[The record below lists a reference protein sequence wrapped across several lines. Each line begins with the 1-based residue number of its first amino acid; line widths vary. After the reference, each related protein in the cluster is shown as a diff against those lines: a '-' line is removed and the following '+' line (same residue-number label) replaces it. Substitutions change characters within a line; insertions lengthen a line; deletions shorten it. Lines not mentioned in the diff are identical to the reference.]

1 MVRAHPTRGEDVSDI
16 VAPLPSRSDAARE
29 LTLRGLILGVLITTV
44 FTAANVYLGLR
55 VGLTFASSIP
65 AAVISMAVLRALR
78 GATIWENNIVQTVA
92 SAAGTLS
99 SVIFVLP
106 GLVMVGWWNG
116 FPFWMSFG
124 TCALGGVLG
133 VMYTVPLR
141 RAMVTNST
149 LPYPE
154 GVAAA
159 EVLRVGAGHSDADTA
174 GEARLG
180 IFALLIGSIASAAT
194 AAIVA
199 GKVFADEVDLFFRPT
214 ATSATG
220 IGGAMSLALFGV
232 GHLVGLAV
240 GLAMLVGLVISWGVA
255 TPWLTA
261 LHPIAGPAAAA
272 AQTVWT
278 HQVRLIGAGAIG
290 AASVWTLATLV
301 GPVVGGLQ
309 ASLRASRLVAA
320 GEGGSLPR
328 SERDLPLPIVGIVS
342 LACLPPIAVLLFLF
356 LRGTALDPIAA
367 PLIIA
372 GVIYIVLAGF
382 LVAAVCGAMAG
393 LIGSSNS
400 PISGLCILSVLGAAV
415 LLNLLARAHVG
426 AAAAPA
432 LVAFTLFVTAVVECV
447 ATIANDNLQDLKTGQ
462 LVDATPWKQQ
472 VALVV
477 GVFAGAAVIPPILD
491 LMNHAFGFAGANN
504 HAISAV
510 PLPAPQA
517 TLISTLAR
525 GVIQGNLDW
534 GLLALG
540 AAVGVVL
547 VIADEGLRRMTR
559 RMSLPPL
566 AVALAIYLPSAV
578 TTPLIAGAVIGYF
591 YNRCAGRQGGELGEI
606 RRRLGV
612 LIASGLIV
620 GESLFQVAIAGL
632 IVATNSAAPMAI
644 VGPGFSPFA
653 DGLALVA
660 FFAIPLTLYAI
671 VWRRAGSLA

>member
-1 MVRAHPTRGEDVSDI
+1 MSASI
-16 VAPLPSRSDAARE
+16 PSTRSDTVRE

-65 AAVISMAVLRALR
+65 AAVISMAVLRSLR
-78 GATIWENNIVQTVA
+78 GTTIWENNIVQTVA

-116 FPFWMSFG
+116 FPFWASFG
-124 TCALGGVLG
+124 TCALGGTLG

-159 EVLRVGAGHSDADTA
+159 EVLRVGAGSTGVDGTD
-174 GEARLG
+174 EAREG
-180 IFALLIGSIASAAT
+180 VFALLIASIASAAT
-194 AAIVA
+194 AGIVA
-199 GKVFADEVDLFFRPT
+199 TRLFADEVNLFFRPT
-214 ATSATG
+214 ATTATG
-220 IGGAMSLALFGV
+220 IGGSMSLALFGV

-240 GLAMLVGLVISWGVA
+240 GFSMLVGIVIAWGIA

-261 LHPIAGPAAAA
+261 LHPMAGPAADAA
-272 AQTVWT
+272 VAIWKTK
-278 HQVRLIGAGAIG
+278 VRLIGAGAIG
-290 AASVWTLATLV
+290 AASIWTLVKLI
-301 GPVVGGLQ
+301 GPVGAGLA
-309 ASLRASRLVAA
+309 ASMRASRAVSR
-320 GEGGSLPR
+320 GEGDTLPR
-328 SERDLPLPIVGIVS
+328 SERDLPLPLVALIS
-342 LACLPPIAVLLFLF
+342 LACLPPIAILLAVFLH
-356 LRGTALDPIAA
+356 GTKLGPIAM
-367 PLIIA
+367 PLVIA

-382 LVAAVCGAMAG
+382 LVAAVCGSMAG

-426 AAAAPA
+426 VGAAPA
-432 LVAFTLFVTAVVECV
+432 LVAYTLFVTAVVECV

-462 LVDATPWKQQ
+462 LIDATPWKQQ
-472 VALVV
+472 AALVV

-504 HAISAV
+504 HAISAT

-525 GVIQGNLDW
+525 GVIEGNLDW
-534 GLLALG
+534 TLLGIGVL
-540 AAVGVVL
+540 VGVGL
-547 VIADEGLRRMTR
+547 VVVDEALRGLTR
-559 RMSLPPL
+559 KMSMPPL
-566 AVALAIYLPSAV
+566 GVALAIYLPSAV
-578 TTPLIAGAVIGYF
+578 TTPLIAGAIIGWF
-591 YNRCAGRQGGELGEI
+591 YNRRAERFGGEPGEI

-612 LIASGLIV
+612 LVASGLIV
-620 GESLFQVAIAGL
+620 GESLFQVAMAGL
-632 IVATNSAAPMAI
+632 IVATSKAEP
-644 VGPGFSPFA
+644 
-653 DGLALVA
+653 LALVGDGFATAGIWLAIVA
-660 FFAIPLTLYAI
+660 FFAIPLGLYAV
-671 VWRRAGSLA
+671 VWRRAAVPA

>member
-1 MVRAHPTRGEDVSDI
+1 MSG
-16 VAPLPSRSDAARE
+16 RSDSVRE
-29 LTLRGLILGVLITTV
+29 LTLRGLVLGVLITTV

-65 AAVISMAVLRALR
+65 AAVISMAVLRAVR

-106 GLVMVGWWNG
+106 GLVMVGWWQG
-116 FPFWMSFG
+116 FPFWASFG
-124 TCALGGVLG
+124 TCALGGTLG

-159 EVLRVGAGHSDADTA
+159 EVLRVGAASTGAESS

-180 IFALLIGSIASAAT
+180 VWTLLVASIASAVT
-194 AAIVA
+194 AAVVA
-199 GKVFADEVDLFFRPT
+199 TKIFADEVDLFFRPT
-214 ATSATG
+214 PSTATG
-220 IGGAMSLALFGV
+220 IGGSMSLALFGV

-240 GLAMLVGLVISWGVA
+240 GLAMLMGIFIAWGIA

-261 LHPIAGPAAAA
+261 LHPVAGPAADAA
-272 AQTVWT
+272 VGVWRT
-278 HQVRLIGAGAIG
+278 KVRLIGAGAIG
-290 AASVWTLATLV
+290 AASIWTLATLV
-301 GPVVGGLQ
+301 VPVAEGLA
-309 ASLRASRLVAA
+309 ASWRASRTVA
-320 GEGGSLPR
+320 GGQGDTLPR
-328 SERDLPLPIVGIVS
+328 SERDLPLPLVGLIS
-342 LACLPPIAVLLFLF
+342 LACLPPIAVLLTVFLH
-356 LRGTALDPIAA
+356 GTALAPIAL
-367 PLIIA
+367 PLVIA

-382 LVAAVCGAMAG
+382 LVAAVCGSMAG

-415 LLNLLARAHVG
+415 LLDLLARAQVG
-426 AAAAPA
+426 AAGAPA
-432 LVAFTLFVTAVVECV
+432 LVAYTLFVTAVVECV

-462 LVDATPWKQQ
+462 LIDATPWKQQ
-472 VALVV
+472 MALVV

-504 HAISAV
+504 HAISAT

-525 GVIQGNLDW
+525 GVIEGNLDW
-534 GLLALG
+534 TLLG
-540 AAVGVVL
+540 VGVGVGAGL
-547 VIADEGLRRMTR
+547 VVIDQALRRLTR
-559 RMSLPPL
+559 KMSLPPL

-578 TTPLIAGAVIGYF
+578 TTPLIAGAIIGWL
-591 YNRCAGRQGGELGEI
+591 YNRRAERMGGEPWEI

-612 LIASGLIV
+612 LVASGLIV

-632 IVATNSAAPMAI
+632 IVATNLPAPLGLA
-644 VGPGFSPFA
+644 GPGFA
-653 DGLALVA
+653 TAGVWLAIVA
-660 FFAIPLTLYAI
+660 FFAVPLGLYRA
-671 VWRRAGSLA
+671 VWVRA

>member
-1 MVRAHPTRGEDVSDI
+1 MSSTTDRPAN
-16 VAPLPSRSDAARE
+16 ARE
-29 LTLRGLILGVLITTV
+29 LTLRGLVLGALITTV

-65 AAVISMAVLRALR
+65 AAVISMAILRSLR
-78 GATIWENNIVQTVA
+78 GSTIWENNIVQTVA

-116 FPFWMSFG
+116 FPFWASFG
-124 TCALGGVLG
+124 VCALGGVLG

-159 EVLRVGAGHSDADTA
+159 EVLRVGAGSTGADST
-174 GEARLG
+174 GEARVG
-180 IFALLIGSIASAAT
+180 VFALLIASIASAGT

-199 GKVFADEVDLFFRPT
+199 TKIFAGEVNLFFRPT
-214 ATSATG
+214 AATATG
-220 IGGAMSLALFGV
+220 IGGSMSLALFGV

-240 GLAMLVGLVISWGVA
+240 GLAMLVGIVIAWGIA

-261 LHPIAGPAAAA
+261 LHPVAGPAAQAA
-272 AQTVWT
+272 VAIWRTK
-278 HQVRLIGAGAIG
+278 VRLIGAGAIG
-290 AASVWTLATLV
+290 AASIYTLATLIA
-301 GPVVGGLQ
+301 PVTNGLRD
-309 ASLRASRLVAA
+309 SWRASRIKSA
-320 GEGGSLPR
+320 GQGDTLHI
-328 SERDLPLPIVGIVS
+328 SERDIPLPIVGIVS
-342 LACLPPIAVLLFLF
+342 LACLPPIAVLLAVFLH
-356 LRGTALDPIAA
+356 GTALA
-367 PLIIA
+367 PLAVPLIVA
-372 GVIYIVLAGF
+372 SVAYIVLAGF
-382 LVAAVCGAMAG
+382 LVAAVCGSMAG

-426 AAAAPA
+426 AAGAPA
-432 LVAFTLFVTAVVECV
+432 LVAYVLFVTAVVECV

-462 LVDATPWKQQ
+462 LIDATPWRQQ
-472 VALVV
+472 AALVV
-477 GVFAGAAVIPPILD
+477 GVIAGAAVIPPILD

-504 HAISAV
+504 HAISST

-517 TLISTLAR
+517 TLISTLAK
-525 GVIQGNLDW
+525 GVIEGNLDW
-534 GLLALG
+534 TLLGVGVSVG
-540 AAVGVVL
+540 AALVL
-547 VIADEGLRRMTR
+547 IDEALRRTSRLSM
-559 RMSLPPL
+559 PPL

-578 TTPLIAGAVIGYF
+578 TTPLIAGAIIGHF
-591 YNRCAGRQGGELGEI
+591 YDRRAERLGGEPGEV

-632 IVATNSAAPMAI
+632 IVATSRPEPLGLVSVAFST
-644 VGPGFSPFA
+644 PGIW
-653 DGLALVA
+653 LALVA
-660 FFAIPLTLYAI
+660 FFAVPLTLYAT
-671 VWRRAGSLA
+671 VWNRAGRPATTK

>member
-1 MVRAHPTRGEDVSDI
+1 MG
-16 VAPLPSRSDAARE
+16 
-29 LTLRGLILGVLITTV
+29 ITTI

-65 AAVISMAVLRALR
+65 AAVVSMAVLRALR

-99 SVIFVLP
+99 SIIFVLP

-116 FPFWMSFG
+116 FPFWASFG
-124 TCALGGVLG
+124 TCAIGGTLG

-141 RAMVTNST
+141 RAMVTNSP

-159 EVLRVGAGHSDADTA
+159 EVLRVGAGSTETKGG

-180 IFALLIGSIASAAT
+180 VFALVIASLASAGTAILVAARLL
-194 AAIVA
+194 
-199 GKVFADEVDLFFRPT
+199 ADEVDLFWRPT
-214 ATSATG
+214 PTTATG

-240 GLAMLVGLVISWGVA
+240 GLSMLLGVVIAWGVA
-255 TPWLTA
+255 TPLLTA
-261 LHPIAGPAAAA
+261 LHPVAGPAATV
-272 AQTVWT
+272 AQAIWG

-290 AASVWTLATLV
+290 TASVWTLAKLI
-301 GPVVGGLQ
+301 GPVWGGLA
-309 ASLRASRLVAA
+309 ASLRASRAVAA
-320 GEGGSLPR
+320 GQGGTLPLQ
-328 SERDLPLPIVGIVS
+328 ERDLPLPIVGVVM
-342 LACLPPIAVLLFLF
+342 LACLPPMAILLATFLQ
-356 LRGTALDPIAA
+356 GTTLMPIAG
-367 PLIIA
+367 PLVAA
-372 GVIYIVLAGF
+372 GVIYVVLAGF

-400 PISGLCILSVLGAAV
+400 PISGLCILSVLGAAL
-415 LLNLLARAHVG
+415 LLNLLARAHIG
-426 AAAAPA
+426 AGGAPA

-462 LVDATPWKQQ
+462 LVEATPWKQQ

-504 HAISAV
+504 HAISAT

-517 TLISTLAR
+517 VLISTLAR
-525 GVIQGNLDW
+525 GVIEGNLNW
-534 GLLALG
+534 GLLGVGVGVG
-540 AAVGVVL
+540 AAL
-547 VIADEGLRRMTR
+547 LAFDEVLRRLTR
-559 RMSLPPL
+559 KMSCPPL
-566 AVALAIYLPSAV
+566 GVALAIYLPSAV
-578 TTPLIAGAVIGYF
+578 TTPLIVGSLAGFLYDRAAA
-591 YNRCAGRQGGELGEI
+591 RRGGLVGEA

-612 LIASGLIV
+612 LVASGLIV
-620 GESLFQVAIAGL
+620 GESLFQVLIAGL
-632 IVATNSAAPMAI
+632 IVATGSAAPLAV
-644 VGPGFSPFA
+644 VGDGFA
-653 DGLALVA
+653 GAARWLALAV
-660 FFAIPLTLYAI
+660 FFGVPLALYA
-671 VWRRAGSLA
+671 VVSRRAEGLGE

>member
-1 MVRAHPTRGEDVSDI
+1 MASEPDHPAD
-16 VAPLPSRSDAARE
+16 ARE
-29 LTLRGLILGVLITTV
+29 LTLRGLVLGALITTV

-65 AAVISMAVLRALR
+65 AAVISMAILRSLR
-78 GATIWENNIVQTVA
+78 GSTIWENNIVQTVA

-116 FPFWMSFG
+116 FPFWASFG
-124 TCALGGVLG
+124 VCALGGVLG

-159 EVLRVGAGHSDADTA
+159 EVLRVGAGSTGAGAT
-174 GEARLG
+174 GEARAG
-180 IFALLIGSIASAAT
+180 VFALLIASIASAVT

-199 GKVFADEVDLFFRPT
+199 TRIFASEVNLFFRPT
-214 ATSATG
+214 ATTATG
-220 IGGAMSLALFGV
+220 IGGSMSLALFGV

-240 GLAMLVGLVISWGVA
+240 GMAMLVGIVIAWGIA

-261 LHPIAGPAAAA
+261 LHPMAGPAAAA
-272 AQTVWT
+272 AVAIWKTK
-278 HQVRLIGAGAIG
+278 VRLIGAGAIG
-290 AASVWTLATLV
+290 AASVYTLATLAV
-301 GPVVGGLQ
+301 PVANGLRD
-309 ASLRASRLVAA
+309 SWRASRVNAA
-320 GEGGSLPR
+320 GQGGTLPI
-328 SERDLPLPIVGIVS
+328 SERDLPLPIVGFVS
-342 LACLPPIAVLLFLF
+342 LACLPPIAVLLAVFLH
-356 LRGTALDPIAA
+356 GTALA
-367 PLIIA
+367 PLAVPLVVA
-372 GVIYIVLAGF
+372 GVAYVVLAGF
-382 LVAAVCGAMAG
+382 LVAAVCGSMAG

-415 LLNLLARAHVG
+415 LLNLLARAQVG
-426 AAAAPA
+426 VAGAPA
-432 LVAFTLFVTAVVECV
+432 LVAYVLFVTAVVECV

-462 LVDATPWKQQ
+462 LIDATPWRQQ

-477 GVFAGAAVIPPILD
+477 GVVAGAAVIPPILD

-504 HAISAV
+504 HAISST

-525 GVIQGNLDW
+525 GVIEGNLDW
-534 GLLALG
+534 SLLG
-540 AAVGVVL
+540 VGVAVGVVL
-547 VIADEGLRRMTR
+547 VAVDETLRRTSRLSM
-559 RMSLPPL
+559 PPL

-578 TTPLIAGAVIGYF
+578 TTPLIAGSILGHWYDRRAS
-591 YNRCAGRQGGELGEI
+591 RLGGEAGEV

-612 LIASGLIV
+612 LVASGLIV

-632 IVATNSAAPMAI
+632 IVATSRAEPLGLVGDGFAGAGVWLAI
-644 VGPGFSPFA
+644 
-653 DGLALVA
+653 VA
-660 FFAIPLTLYAI
+660 FFGVPLGLYA
-671 VWRRAGSLA
+671 VVGQKAG

>member
-1 MVRAHPTRGEDVSDI
+1 VS
-16 VAPLPSRSDAARE
+16 ATTPPRSDAVRE

-65 AAVISMAVLRALR
+65 AAVISMAILRSLR

-116 FPFWMSFG
+116 FPFWASFG
-124 TCALGGVLG
+124 TCALGGTLG

-159 EVLRVGAGHSDADTA
+159 EVLKVGAASTGADGTD
-174 GEARLG
+174 EARQG
-180 IFALLIGSIASAAT
+180 VFALLIASIASAAT

-199 GKVFADEVDLFFRPT
+199 TKLFADEVDLWFRPT
-214 ATSATG
+214 PTTATG
-220 IGGAMSLALFGV
+220 IGGSMSLALFGV

-240 GLAMLVGLVISWGVA
+240 GLSMLAGIVIAWGIA

-261 LHPIAGPAAAA
+261 LHPMAGPAATAA
-272 AQTVWT
+272 VAIWKTK
-278 HQVRLIGAGAIG
+278 VRLIGAGAIG
-290 AASVWTLATLV
+290 AATIWTLAKLI
-301 GPVVGGLQ
+301 GPVAAGLA
-309 ASLRASRLVAA
+309 ASMRASRAISSGQA
-320 GEGGSLPR
+320 DTLPR
-328 SERDLPLPIVGIVS
+328 SERDLPLPLVALIS
-342 LACLPPIAVLLFLF
+342 LACLPPIAVLLTVFLH
-356 LRGTALDPIAA
+356 GTPLAAIAL
-367 PLIIA
+367 PLVIA

-382 LVAAVCGAMAG
+382 LVAAVCGSMAG

-426 AAAAPA
+426 LAGAPA
-432 LVAFTLFVTAVVECV
+432 LVAYTLFVTAVVECV
-447 ATIANDNLQDLKTGQ
+447 ATIANDNLQDLKTGP
-462 LVDATPWKQQ
+462 LNDATPGKQQ

-504 HAISAV
+504 HAISAT

-517 TLISTLAR
+517 TLISTLAK
-525 GVIQGNLDW
+525 GVIEGNLDW
-534 GLLALG
+534 TLLGIGVL
-540 AAVGVVL
+540 VGVAL
-547 VIADEGLRRMTR
+547 VIIDESLRRLTR
-559 RMSLPPL
+559 KMSLPPL
-566 AVALAIYLPSAV
+566 GVALAIYLPSAV
-578 TTPLIAGAVIGYF
+578 TTPLIAGAVIGWF
-591 YNRCAGRQGGELGEI
+591 YNRRASRRGGEPGEI

-632 IVATNSAAPMAI
+632 IVATSRPE
-644 VGPGFSPFA
+644 P
-653 DGLALVA
+653 LALVGDGFATAAIWLSIAA
-660 FFAIPLTLYAI
+660 FFAIPLALYAA
-671 VWRRAGSLA
+671 VWTRAPQA